1 MIPWEL
7 LDTADVPGSG
17 DTLTLHR
24 HGRDF
29 SIRVNGLE
37 LMNSRMH
44 GSEEALA
51 DLACEHL
58 EKVSGARILIGGL
71 GMGFT
76 VAAALKRLGFD
87 SHLVIA
93 EIVPAVVRWNRGVL
107 SGLAGRPL
115 DDRRVEVRE
124 KDVALVMNEE
134 RKAYDAILL
143 DVDNG
148 PDGLTRQGND
158 ALYTLAG
165 LERAKHALRP
175 GGVLAVWS
183 AGPDE
188 SFPKRFKK
196 AGFSVRE
203 TRVRAR
209 SGNKGGHHT
218 IWLGNVGGKNKSSS

>member
-1 MIPWEL
+1 MIPWEQ
-7 LDTADVPGSG
+7 LDMADVPGSG

-24 HGRDF
+24 HGRDY

-51 DLACEHL
+51 ELACEGL
-58 EKVSGARILIGGL
+58 EPVSDARVLIGGL

-76 VAAALKRLGFD
+76 VAAALKRLGPD
-87 SHLVIA
+87 SRVVVA
-93 EIVPAVVRWNRGVL
+93 EIVPAVVTWNRGVL
-107 SGLAGRPL
+107 YDLAGRPL
-115 DDRRVEVRE
+115 EDPRVEVRE
-124 KDVALVMNEE
+124 NDVARVMNEARRE
-134 RKAYDAILL
+134 YDAILL

-148 PDGLTRQGND
+148 PDGLTREGND
-158 ALYTLAG
+158 ALYTAAG
-165 LERAKHALRP
+165 LERARKALRP

-188 SFPKRFKK
+188 SFTKRFKK
-196 AGFSVRE
+196 AGFAVRE

-209 SGNKGGHHT
+209 AGNKGGHHT
-218 IWLGNVGGKNKSSS
+218 IWLGRVGRNT